1 MKSKHGIFHWFES
14 LSRVWAREFRLVVRD
29 PGVLLFF
36 FGLPLLYPVVYTLI
50 YNTEVIRDLPVAV
63 VDHSRTAESRALAR
77 MVDATSG
84 LMVYDYCPD
93 ISSARR
99 LSNEKKVFGVL
110 EIPADYAKRLGRGE
124 QAHVTYYSDMS
135 LLLRYRTALSA
146 LTEVQL
152 SLCDEIRSETVA
164 NLGIVTQTI
173 DGSPIAADSVMT
185 GDPTQG
191 FASFII
197 PGIIVLILQQSMIL
211 GITMLAGASAERRR
225 RNRGYDPMAIDAGAA
240 TTIIGKSLCYL
251 VCYIPMTLYVLH
263 IVPVMFSLPHVGNI
277 WHSFLFILPLLL
289 ASSMLGQFLGVFV
302 TERESSMLVVVFTS
316 IIFLFLSGL
325 TWPRYAMSPFWKL
338 VGDMIPATWGV
349 EGFIRINSNGA
360 TIGEQRTPYMMLWG
374 LTILYF
380 CGTCILRHINFKGGR
395 LKSEPSV
402 SKN

>member
-1 MKSKHGIFHWFES
+1 MKSKHGIFHLVRITFAG
-14 LSRVWAREFRLVVRD
+14 LGARVQTRCPRPRSAA
-29 PGVLLFF
+29 VL

-225 RNRGYDPMAIDAGAA
+225 RNRGYDSMAIDAGAV

-251 VCYIPMTLYVLH
+251 VCYIPMALYVLH
-263 IVPVMFSLPHVGNI
+263 IVPVMFFFASCGQHMAQ
-277 WHSFLFILPLLL
+277 LFVHTAA
-289 ASSMLGQFLGVFV
+289 ASCLIHARTVSWRVCHRTRKLHAGGGVY
-302 TERESSMLVVVFTS
+302 
-316 IIFLFLSGL
+316 I
-325 TWPRYAMSPFWKL
+325 YH
-338 VGDMIPATWGV
+338 IPV
-349 EGFIRINSNGA
+349 S
-360 TIGEQRTPYMMLWG
+360 QRTHMAALCDESVLETCRGYDSGNLGCRRIYPHQQQRCDNRRAAHA
-374 LTILYF
+374 LYDALGADYIVF

>member
-225 RNRGYDPMAIDAGAA
+225 RNRGYDSMAIDAGAV

-251 VCYIPMTLYVLH
+251 VCYIPMALYVLH
-263 IVPVMFSLPHVGNI
+263 IVPVMFSLPHVGSI
-277 WHSFLFILPLLL
+277 WHSFLFIRCFLPHPCSDSFL
-289 ASSMLGQFLGVFV
+289 AC
-302 TERESSMLVVVFTS
+302 
-316 IIFLFLSGL
+316 LSPNAKAPCWWWCLHLSYSCFSADSHG
-325 TWPRYAMSPFWKL
+325 RAM
-338 VGDMIPATWGV
+338 
-349 EGFIRINSNGA
+349 R
-360 TIGEQRTPYMMLWG
+360 
-374 LTILYF
+374 
-380 CGTCILRHINFKGGR
+380 
-395 LKSEPSV
+395 
-402 SKN
+402 

>member
-1 MKSKHGIFHWFES
+1 MKSKSGIFNWFDTFCK
-14 LSRVWAREFRLVVRD
+14 VWRREFRLVISD
-29 PGVLLFF
+29 PGVMLFF
-36 FGLPLLYPVVYTLI
+36 FGLPLLYPIVYTLI
-50 YNTEVIRDLPVAV
+50 YNPEVITNLPIAV
-63 VDHSRTAESRALAR
+63 VDHSRTAESRELAR
-77 MVDATSG
+77 MVDATQG

-93 ISSARR
+93 IPAARR

-152 SLCDEIRSETVA
+152 SLCDDLRGETVSS
-164 NLGIVTQTI
+164 LGLVTQSM

-197 PGIIVLILQQSMIL
+197 PGIIILILQQSMIL
-211 GITMLAGASAERRR
+211 GITMLAGGSSERRR
-225 RNRGYDPMAIDAGAA
+225 RNRGYDPLAIDAGPA
-240 TTIIGKSLCYL
+240 TAICAKTLCYL
-251 VCYIPMTLYVLH
+251 VCYVPMTLYVLH
-263 IVPVMFSLPHVGNI
+263 IVPVMFSLPHVGSI
-277 WHSFLFILPLLL
+277 WHSFVFVLPMLL
-289 ASSMLGQFLGVFV
+289 ASAMLGQFLGVFV
-302 TERESSMLVVVFTS
+302 TERESSLLVVVFTS

-338 VGDMIPATWGV
+338 VGDAVPATWGM

-360 TIGEQRTPYMMLWG
+360 TVGEQHTPYIMLWV
-374 LTILYF
+374 LTGVYF
-380 CGTCILRHINFKGGR
+380 VATYVLRRINFKGGR
-395 LKSEPSV
+395 LKSVPSTP
-402 SKN
+402 KN